1 MKNFINISDL
11 SKNELRSII
20 DNAKKR
26 KSERGKKPNSE
37 PDLNQSI
44 QGKTMIMF
52 FAKPSTRTRISFDL
66 AVKQLGGS
74 SIILNQDEIHY
85 GKGDETIKDTAKVL
99 SQYADILMIRTDS
112 HKDIDEFKKHLEI
125 PIINGL
131 TNLSHPCQI
140 MADILTFEE
149 SKGDIEGKTLAWLGD
164 GNNVANSLIEAATKF
179 KFELN
184 IACPKK
190 YQPNKKIIDAAK
202 KNNCKLL
209 ITEDPYKAAK
219 DADCIMT
226 DKWIS
231 MSDKGDKKKK
241 KKILLKYQ
249 VNKKIMKVA
258 KSDAIFMHCLPASRE
273 EEVTSEIMDGKK
285 SVVWLQAFNR
295 IHAQKSIIE
304 WCMK

>member
-11 SKNELRSII
+11 SKNELRAII
-20 DNAKKR
+20 DGAKKR
-26 KSERGKKPNSE
+26 KSERGEKPNSQ
-37 PDLNQSI
+37 PDSDQPI

-74 SIILNQDEIHY
+74 SIILNEDEIHY

-112 HKDIDEFKKHLEI
+112 HKDIDEFKNHLEI

-149 SKGDIEGKTLAWLGD
+149 SKGDIEGKTIAWLGD
-164 GNNVANSLIEAATKF
+164 GNNVVNSFIEAATKF
-179 KFELN
+179 KFELK
-184 IACPKK
+184 IGCPKK
-190 YQPNKKIIDAAK
+190 YQPDKKIVETAK

-209 ITEDPYKAAK
+209 ITEDPYKAVK

-241 KKILLKYQ
+241 KKVLKKYQ
-249 VNKKIMKVA
+249 VNKKIMKAA

-273 EEVTSEIMDGKK
+273 EEVTSEVMDGKQ

>member
-112 HKDIDEFKKHLEI
+112 HKDIDEFKNLVSQNSDLSNI
-125 PIINGL
+125 QDSINIEAKSFAFTLDDFAKALGDFRGFDVSNYAEL
-131 TNLSHPCQI
+131 TALANAQWNANWSVEEYASAYQIEVDVINQLQSGAIDSFAAGKIARNLG
-140 MADILTFEE
+140 ADIQEVADTIAAASSAGISVDLDAVAQGAGYDSFAAAVDAYNAQYGTNYTVDQARE
-149 SKGDIEGKTLAWLGD
+149 ALGQ
-164 GNNVANSLIEAATKF
+164 N
-179 KFELN
+179 
-184 IACPKK
+184 
-190 YQPNKKIIDAAK
+190 
-202 KNNCKLL
+202 
-209 ITEDPYKAAK
+209 
-219 DADCIMT
+219 
-226 DKWIS
+226 
-231 MSDKGDKKKK
+231 
-241 KKILLKYQ
+241 
-249 VNKKIMKVA
+249 
-258 KSDAIFMHCLPASRE
+258 
-273 EEVTSEIMDGKK
+273 
-285 SVVWLQAFNR
+285 
-295 IHAQKSIIE
+295 
-304 WCMK
+304 